1 MDLVLGPAARC
12 STSLSISQPLSR
24 RGRPQR
30 RAGARRVYSALSA
43 GLAFVGLARR
53 AMNAGAN
60 RFHSLLW
67 VQSQFGVCPGS

>member
-12 STSLSISQPLSR
+12 STSLSISQPLSPEADHSVV
-24 RGRPQR
+24 RGTESLFGPF
-30 RAGARRVYSALSA
+30 G
-43 GLAFVGLARR
+43 GFGFVRLARI
-53 AMNAGAN
+53 AMNAEAN

>member
-12 STSLSISQPLSR
+12 STSLSISQPLSQ
-24 RGRPQR
+24 RPTT
-30 RAGARRVYSALSA
+30 ALCGARRVYSALSA
-43 GLAFVGLARR
+43 GFGFVGLARA
-53 AMNAGAN
+53 AMNAEAN